1 MYGHIPQYLDAE
13 KQRLRAER
21 GEQNARRWRLV
32 AYVVLALFALQT
44 VRLTVM
50 VVDARPV
57 AERLT
62 NERAA
67 RAAAEEKFRV
77 CLAANHGLVD
87 ALREFDSVVK
97 EQQLVI
103 QESLDLAR
111 RCDARPA
118 TWALRIPA
126 VSEVRW

>member
-44 VRLTVM
+44 VRLTLM

-77 CLAANHGLVD
+77 CLAANADLVT
-87 ALREFDSVVK
+87 ALGEFDAVIK

-103 QESLDLAR
+103 RDSLALAR
-111 RCDARPA
+111 RCDARPT
-118 TWALRIPA
+118 TWATHIPA
-126 VSEVRW
+126 VNEVIW